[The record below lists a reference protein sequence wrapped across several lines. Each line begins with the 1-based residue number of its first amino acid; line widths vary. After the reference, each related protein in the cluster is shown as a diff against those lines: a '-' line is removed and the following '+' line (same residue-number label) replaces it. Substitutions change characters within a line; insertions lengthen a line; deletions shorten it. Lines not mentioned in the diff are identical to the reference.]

1 MKDIRNRNDKGQWHG
16 YQEWYYTNGKLW
28 FKGFSYNGILI
39 DYDEIYYSNG
49 ELKKIFF
56 I

>member
-1 MKDIRNRNDKGQWHG
+1 MKDIKNLNSKGQWHG
-16 YQEWYYTNGKLW
+16 YQEWYFEGKLY
-28 FKGFSYNGILI
+28 FKGFFYNGELI